1 MEERILWIAVIVSLI
16 LLMEERMPKIND
28 YWQWIKW
35 MPLFLTS
42 CKIRHHVFTTFDAR
56 IRNVKCKNKNV
67 LEPLKSSIS
76 HKKSSEVPKWHKS
89 SISQKRMNF
98 TNKPCKHRLFEV
110 YDTQKIKS
118 YNAGRFPDFRDLNNL
133 KENRSCVMNDLLK
146 GKLDT
151 TIY

>member
-1 MEERILWIAVIVSLI
+1 
-16 LLMEERMPKIND
+16 
-28 YWQWIKW
+28 
-35 MPLFLTS
+35 MPLFLAS
-42 CKIRHHVFTTFDAR
+42 CKIRHHVFTTLDAP
-56 IRNVKCKNKNV
+56 IRNVKGKNKNV

-76 HKKSSEVPKWHKS
+76 HKKSSRRYLNDINPRFLK
-89 SISQKRMNF
+89 KRMNF

-133 KENRSCVMNDLLK
+133 KENRSCVIMNHLLK
-146 GKLDT
+146 GKLYT